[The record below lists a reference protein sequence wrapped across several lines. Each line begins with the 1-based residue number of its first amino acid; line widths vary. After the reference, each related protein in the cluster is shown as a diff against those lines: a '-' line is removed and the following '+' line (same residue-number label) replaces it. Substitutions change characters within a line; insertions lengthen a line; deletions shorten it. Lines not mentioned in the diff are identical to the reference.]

1 MIFSQASN
9 LQTRQ
14 RVWIPRDTDLGPQRS
29 YDTETP
35 YALESEWI
43 AGVYSDKYKEEA
55 LNALPNF
62 N

>member
-1 MIFSQASN
+1 MILSQASD

-14 RVWIPRDTDLGPQRS
+14 RVWIPRDTDLGPQRC
-29 YDTETP
+29 YTETP
-35 YALESEWI
+35 IALESEWI
-43 AGVYSDKYKEEA
+43 AGAYSDKYKEEA

>member
-1 MIFSQASN
+1 MIFSQASD

-29 YDTETP
+29 YTEIP
-35 YALESEWI
+35 IALESEWI
-43 AGVYSDKYKEEA
+43 AGAYSDKYQEEA
-55 LNALPNF
+55 LKSLPKF